1 MLLLAIR
8 LRQTPAME
16 SKLSRARFQ
25 TTRWSVVLRT
35 RAPGRESERALE
47 EVCRTSW
54 LPLYAYARRWGRNP
68 QDSEDLVQGFFVNA
82 LNRGLFASADPAEG
96 RLRNLLLTAF
106 KRHLLDAAA
115 HDTAARRHPGSDLVR
130 IDFEATERRLRESA
144 GETGSP
150 EMLFDRE
157 WAHSVLAQALERL
170 RERYRSEG
178 KDGLFEALRPWLS
191 LEEDPGSLAA
201 LAESLSMTAS
211 ALGVALHRLRKRY
224 REALRE
230 TIAETVES
238 DTEIDSEFQHLSRI
252 LSSP

>member
-1 MLLLAIR
+1 MPLGAR
-8 LRQTPAME
+8 LGQTSGME

-25 TTRWSVVLRT
+25 TTRWSVVLRA
-35 RAPGRESERALE
+35 RAPGREAERALD

-115 HDTAARRHPGSDLVR
+115 HDAAARRQPVSDMVR
-130 IDFEATERRLRESA
+130 VDFEATERRLHESA
-144 GETGSP
+144 EETGSP
-150 EMLFDRE
+150 ELLFDRE

-170 RERYRSEG
+170 SARYRSED
-178 KDGLFEALRPWLS
+178 KESLFEALRPWLS
-191 LEEDPGSLAA
+191 LAEEPGPLAA

-230 TIAETVES
+230 TIADTVES
-238 DTEIDSEFQHLSRI
+238 EAEIDSEFQHLSRI